1 MMLYTFG
8 SKKLIP
14 LSLSL
19 EISSLSIL
27 FFTEDFQG
35 KVFAV
40 IFPHLI
46 ASLLLSQIVWMILPN
61 KYKRPFPLSL
71 ISLFVIIFAT
81 PMVSYLALLV
91 LYIVL
96 KKQRPKR
103 IYPFKYLSIWKGL
116 EELKVPKRKF
126 GEAAIIELVRNTKIP
141 AEKRL
146 KAFIFL
152 TEIIS
157 PETVKLLK
165 IGLSDLNDEIR
176 LLCFSELSKIE
187 KKITSSIHYYLN
199 ILENARSDKKYLD
212 ALENLAKSYW
222 EAVYLGIGDEELNQY
237 YINQTYKYCLQ
248 AIEFAESKG
257 LEVDPHIILILG
269 KIELIKGDYEKAEEM
284 LTSILDTNIPKFEV
298 VPSLAKLYYE
308 KGEFSKIK
316 NLFNKYPYLRYDFD
330 LYPIYTLWSGK

>member
-1 MMLYTFG
+1 MLYTLG

-19 EISSLSIL
+19 EISSLTIL

-35 KVFAV
+35 KVFV
-40 IFPHLI
+40 VLLLHFF
-46 ASLLLSQIVWMILPN
+46 ASILLSQIIWMILPK
-61 KYKRPFPLSL
+61 KYKEPFPLSL
-71 ISLFVIIFAT
+71 ISLFIIVFAT
-81 PMVSYLALLV
+81 PLVSYLALLI
-91 LYIVL
+91 LYVVL
-96 KKQRPKR
+96 KKQRPKK
-103 IYPFKYLSIWKGL
+103 IYPFKYLSIWKEL
-116 EELKVPKRKF
+116 EEIKIPKRKF

-141 AEKRL
+141 VEKRL

-165 IGLSDLNDEIR
+165 IGLSDPNDEIR

-199 ILENARSDKKYLD
+199 VLENAKSDKKYLD

-222 EAVYLGIGDEELNQY
+222 EAVYLGIGDEELNKY
-237 YINQTYKYCLQ
+237 YINQTYKYCLR

-257 LEVDPHIILILG
+257 LEIDPHIILILG

-308 KGEFSKIK
+308 KEEFSKIK
-316 NLFNKYPYLRYDFD
+316 SLFKKYPYLRYDFD

>member
-1 MMLYTFG
+1 MLYTLG

-19 EISSLSIL
+19 EISSLAIL
-27 FFTEDFQG
+27 FFTKDFQG

-40 IFPHLI
+40 LLPHFL
-46 ASLLLSQIVWMILPN
+46 ASILLSQIIWMILPK
-61 KYKRPFPLSL
+61 KYKEPFPLSL
-71 ISLFVIIFAT
+71 ISLFIIVFSI
-81 PMVSYLALLV
+81 PLVSYLALLI
-91 LYIVL
+91 LYFVL
-96 KKQRPKR
+96 KKQRPKK
-103 IYPFKYLSIWKGL
+103 IYPFKYLSIWKEL
-116 EELKVPKRKF
+116 EEIKIPKRKF

-141 AEKRL
+141 PEKRL

-165 IGLSDLNDEIR
+165 IGLSDHNDEIR

-199 ILENARSDKKYLD
+199 ILENARSDEKYLD

-237 YINQTYKYCLQ
+237 YINQTYKYCLR

-257 LEVDPHIILILG
+257 LEVDQHIVLILG

-284 LTSILDTNIPKFEV
+284 LSSILDTNIPKFEV

-316 NLFNKYPYLRYDFD
+316 NLFNRYPYIKYDFD